1 MTSSEIRQRF
11 LDFFAKRGHAIL
23 PSASLV
29 PKNDPS
35 VLFNTAGMQPLVPYL
50 MGRPHP
56 LGNRLASSQKCVRTG
71 DIEDVGDSRHLTF
84 FEMLGNWSLGD
95 YFKEDAIKWSYE
107 FLTSKEEG
115 LGLDPAR
122 LYVTVFEGDE
132 NAPRD
137 LEAVEIWKNY
147 MPENRIYFLPA
158 KNNWW
163 SAGDNGPCG
172 PDSEMFYDPTPE
184 GLGDMTHEQYIAA
197 DEAGDI
203 VEIWNDVFMEFEKE
217 NGKVIGKLG
226 LKNIDTGS
234 GLERISMMVQG
245 KSNVYEADMF
255 APVMQLIKEHAGNYS
270 ERNARIVAD
279 HLRTALFLIAD
290 GVTPSNKDQGYILRR
305 IIRRGVL
312 KMRTLMLPEGTPIGN
327 NILDHYINFY
337 AEAYP
342 EILKADVRAI
352 FKIEEDKF
360 QKTLISGLK
369 EFEKGVDPFMLA
381 TTYGFPIEITEELA
395 FERGLVIDRE
405 LFNTQMRAHQDSSRA
420 GAAAKF
426 KGGLADTSEKT
437 TQLHTT
443 HHLLLAALQQ
453 VLGPEVHQRGSNI
466 TEERLR
472 TDFNFDRKMTDEEKS
487 SVEQLVNSWIQ
498 TNHKVCRKE
507 MPLAE
512 AKQLG
517 AEMEFGAKYPDI
529 VSVYYIS
536 PSTSVQGD
544 TMADAISIEFCGGP
558 HVEQTSGLGTFKIQ
572 KEEAV
577 AAGIRR
583 IKATLS

>member
-1 MTSSEIRQRF
+1 MTSSEIRKRF
-11 LDFFAKRGHAIL
+11 LDFFAKRGHAVL

-56 LGNRLASSQKCVRTG
+56 LGNRLASAQKCVRTG

-95 YFKEDAIKWSYE
+95 YFKHDAIKWSYE

-137 LEAVEIWKNY
+137 LEAVEIWKQFV
-147 MPENRIYFLPA
+147 PEHRIYFLPA

-163 SAGDNGPCG
+163 SPGDNGPCG
-172 PDSEMFYDPTPE
+172 PDSEMFYDVTPD
-184 GLGDMTHEQYIAA
+184 GLGDMTHEEYVAA
-197 DEAGDI
+197 DDKGEV
-203 VEIWNDVFMEFEKE
+203 VEIWNDVFMEYEKQD
-217 NGKVIGKLG
+217 GQVIGKLG
-226 LKNIDTGS
+226 MKNVDTGS
-234 GLERISMMVQG
+234 GLERITMMVQG
-245 KSNVYEADMF
+245 KSSVYETDMF
-255 APVMQLIKEHAGNYS
+255 APVMEMIQNNAANYS
-270 ERNARIVAD
+270 VHNARVVAD

-305 IIRRGVL
+305 IIRRAVL
-312 KMRTLMLPEGTPIGN
+312 KMRTLQLPEGMPIGN
-327 NILDHYINFY
+327 SILEHYIQFY
-337 AEAYP
+337 KEAYP
-342 EILKADVRAI
+342 EVLKADVLLV
-352 FKIEEDKF
+352 FKTEEDKF

-381 TTYGFPIEITEELA
+381 TTYGFPIEITQELA
-395 FERGLVIDRE
+395 SERGIVIDRE
-405 LFNTQMRAHQDSSRA
+405 AFNAQMKAHQDSSRA

-426 KGGLADTSEKT
+426 KGGLADTGVKT
-437 TQLHTT
+437 TQLHTA
-443 HHLLLAALQQ
+443 HHLLLAALQK

-472 TDFNFDRKMTDEEKS
+472 IDFNFDRKLTDEEKAA
-487 SVEQLVNSWIQ
+487 VETQVNEWIH
-498 TNHKVCRKE
+498 TNHKVCRRE
-507 MPLAE
+507 MPLAD
-512 AKQLG
+512 AKQIG
-517 AEMEFGAKYPDI
+517 AEMEFGAKYPEV
-529 VSVYYIS
+529 VSVYFIEDE
-536 PSTSVQGD
+536 QG
-544 TMADAISIEFCGGP
+544 AAISKEFCGGP
-558 HVEQTSGLGTFKIQ
+558 HVEQTAGLGTFKIQ